1 MTPPAARN
9 PKNRITASGFE
20 GESSLGF
27 SAATKWSGP
36 CSVAVMSVMGASG
49 GDAYGKGMPP
59 CVTGMR
65 RIGFAAGGD
74 EPAGAGR
81 PAQGR
86 SPKLRRRK
94 AARSPGHLCAR
105 KQVALG
111 RLLVVLSVVLRGLVA
126 MMGRMQSMRM
136 RDMGV
141 MSRLLVIAFFV
152 VLGRFTMMV
161 RGSLMMLGRGLVV
174 AATLVRLRAHV
185 DLLSLGY
192 TDAVQTAIEI

>member
-1 MTPPAARN
+1 
-9 PKNRITASGFE
+9 
-20 GESSLGF
+20 
-27 SAATKWSGP
+27 
-36 CSVAVMSVMGASG
+36 
-49 GDAYGKGMPP
+49 
-59 CVTGMR
+59 MR

-126 MMGRMQSMRM
+126 KMGRMQSMRM

>member
-65 RIGFAAGGD
+65 RIGFGAGGH

-81 PAQGR
+81 PGQGPATKP
-86 SPKLRRRK
+86 SPRQG
-94 AARSPGHLCAR
+94 A
-105 KQVALG
+105 
-111 RLLVVLSVVLRGLVA
+111 
-126 MMGRMQSMRM
+126 
-136 RDMGV
+136 
-141 MSRLLVIAFFV
+141 
-152 VLGRFTMMV
+152 
-161 RGSLMMLGRGLVV
+161 
-174 AATLVRLRAHV
+174 RAHR
-185 DLLSLGY
+185 DFL
-192 TDAVQTAIEI
+192 

>member
-1 MTPPAARN
+1 
-9 PKNRITASGFE
+9 
-20 GESSLGF
+20 
-27 SAATKWSGP
+27 
-36 CSVAVMSVMGASG
+36 
-49 GDAYGKGMPP
+49 
-59 CVTGMR
+59 MR

-74 EPAGAGR
+74 EPAGAADGPLKDGHQSFVDAKRRAR
-81 PAQGR
+81 PGISAPESR
-86 SPKLRRRK
+86 LRW
-94 AARSPGHLCAR
+94 A
-105 KQVALG
+105 
-111 RLLVVLSVVLRGLVA
+111 RLLVMLSVVLRGLVA

-192 TDAVQTAIEI
+192 TDAVQSAIEI